1 MASPVDPLVG
11 TVIDGRY
18 EVLRKLARGGM
29 ATVYEALDLR
39 LDRII
44 ALKVM
49 HRHLAEDPEFVAR
62 FQREARSAARLSH
75 PHVVGVHDQ
84 GEADGLI
91 YLAMEIVPG
100 RTLRDVL
107 REFGPL
113 APEQALVLLE
123 PVLEALTAAH
133 AAGFV
138 HRDIKPE
145 NVLIADDG
153 RVKVAD
159 FGLARAL
166 ATGSTQ
172 ATTGMIIG
180 TVAYLSPEQVERG
193 EADGRSDVYA
203 AGILLYEMVT
213 GAVPHEGESPLS
225 VAYQHVNSDVP
236 PPSRVRSGLPA
247 DVDALVVTATR
258 RDPSRRYQSASDF
271 LADVKRVRALLP
283 APRPFAVTRETLVVD
298 SSEVARMR
306 GSAMPAATITPPAGT
321 SSHADAARG
330 ATQPV
335 QGAVRHAV
343 GADSDDIDEQ
353 PRRRR
358 AGMVVALVVAIA
370 VVLAGFGGWAIATG
384 AFNQVTVPAVA
395 GQSIDDASAALISQ
409 GFTIG
414 TSSESFSETV
424 AAGIVIDTDP
434 SGGDSARAGSEI
446 GLIVSKGPERYEV
459 PDVRGMTAEQ
469 AMQALAASN
478 LQVGTTS
485 QGYDDAAPLGTI
497 ARTKPKIGTPLKR
510 DDVVDIVVSKGPE
523 PVQVPSVVGKKLAN
537 ATSQLGAV
545 GLDATIDRVY
555 NEQVA
560 KDVVISVKPKPGTTV
575 DSGTSVALTV
585 SKGPPPVEVP
595 RLLDL
600 RRKEAVAK
608 LESLGLKAKVVTG
621 DATPLNRVYSQ
632 DPPEGTMIPKGSTV
646 TIRII

>member
-18 EVLRKLARGGM
+18 EVRRKLARGGM

-123 PVLEALTAAH
+123 PVLEALAAAH

-193 EADGRSDVYA
+193 DADGRSDVYA

-236 PPSRVRSGLPA
+236 PPSHVRSGLPA
-247 DVDALVVTATR
+247 DIDALVVTATR
-258 RDPSRRYQSASDF
+258 RDPSRRYQSAGDF

-283 APRPFAVTRETLVVD
+283 SPRPFAVTRDTLVVD
-298 SSEVARMR
+298 ASEVARMR
-306 GSAMPAATITPPAGT
+306 GPAMPAAAIAPPAAAAA
-321 SSHADAARG
+321 HADSSG
-330 ATQPV
+330 AHHSTQPV
-335 QGAVRHAV
+335 HHT
-343 GADSDDIDEQ
+343 ADTDDDDDTDAQ

-358 AGMVVALVVAIA
+358 GGLVVALVVAVA
-370 VVLAGFGGWAIATG
+370 VVLAGFGGWAVATG
-384 AFNQVTVPAVA
+384 VFNQVTIASVA
-395 GQSIDDASAALISQ
+395 GQSVDDASAALVAQ
-409 GFTIG
+409 GFTVAG
-414 TSSESFSETV
+414 SAEAFSETV
-424 AAGIVIDTDP
+424 AAGLVIDTDP
-434 SGGDSARAGSEI
+434 PGGQSARGGSEI
-446 GLIVSKGPERYEV
+446 GLVVSKGPERYEV
-459 PDVRGMTAEQ
+459 PDVRGMTSEQ
-469 AMQALAASN
+469 AVAALQQSN
-478 LQVGTTS
+478 LQVGATT
-485 QGYDDAAPLGTI
+485 QGYDDTAPLGTI
-497 ARTKPKIGTPLKR
+497 ARTKPKIGTPMKR
-510 DDVVDIVVSKGPE
+510 DDIVDIVVSKGPE
-523 PVQVPSVVGKKLAN
+523 PVQVPTVVGKKLAN
-537 ATSQLGAV
+537 ATSLLKDV
-545 GLDATIDRVY
+545 GLDATVTRVY
-555 NEQVA
+555 DEGIA
-560 KDVVISVKPKPGTTV
+560 KDVVISAKPKAGSTV
-575 DSGTSVALTV
+575 DSGTSVTLTV

-595 RLLDL
+595 ALVDL

-608 LESLGLKAKVVTG
+608 LEALGLKAKVVTG
-621 DATPLNRVYSQ
+621 AATPLNRVYDQ
-632 DPPEGTMIPKGSTV
+632 DPKAGTMIPKGSTV